1 MIRFIEF
8 HDVKFGGST
17 VYAVDAL
24 NVFLKINKLDVEIQD
39 VRYHPG
45 SVLVQLAL
53 NPTVELHTPG
63 GRFGECVRGLCYQEY
78 GGS

>member
-8 HDVKFGGST
+8 HDVKFGGSM

-45 SVLVQLAL
+45 LVLVQLAL

-63 GRFGECVRGLCYQEY
+63 GCFGECVRGLRYQEY